1 MTLEEALVIVD
12 AVLDQESLSNVQELV
27 FRQAWEGK
35 TYLEIA
41 ENSGYNPRYLGDAGF
56 KLWQLLSQALG
67 QKVTKNNFRSVLRQY
82 FQGGAHGTSPA
93 LLAPPTSSQQNEVI
107 QELKAFPPENFKEA
121 NHHYQDWGDAL
132 DVSVFHGRA
141 KELITLEQWVI
152 QDHCRL
158 IAVLGLGG
166 IGKTA
171 LVAKLAERVQGH
183 FEYVFWRSLR
193 NAPPVEEVLTELL
206 GFLSNGATNEF
217 KTIDGGVLQLLGYLR
232 TQRCL
237 LILDNIESILQ
248 SGVSTGHYQK
258 GYEGYGQLLRCVG
271 ETSHQSCLLLTSREK
286 PSEFA
291 VKEGKTLPIRSLQLA
306 GLQET
311 EAWKLLEVK
320 DSFFQSETGW
330 RKLIDYYAG
339 NPLALKVIATAIQD
353 LFEGDVLKF
362 LEYFKQGSLV
372 FNSIRG
378 LLDQQFNRLSN
389 LEKQIMYCLAVNRQP
404 TSPIALEADTLPS
417 ISKVKLLEA
426 LKSLLRRS
434 LVEKS
439 SAGFTQQPVV
449 MEYTTEKLTEQVCQ
463 EIATE
468 QVSLLNSQAL
478 LKAEAADYIRDAQ
491 ARLIIKPTIACLHNR
506 LGSKKHVEHQLT
518 QTLSSL
524 GTQLLQPG
532 YACSN
537 ILSLLHHLRSDLSEG
552 Y

>member
-1 MTLEEALVIVD
+1 MTIEEALVFID
-12 AVLDQESLSNVQELV
+12 TALGQETLSNVQELV

-35 TYLEIA
+35 TYVEIA
-41 ENSGYNPRYLGDAGF
+41 VNSGYNPRYLGDIGF

-67 QKVTKNNFRSVLRQY
+67 EKVTKNNFRSVLRQY
-82 FQGGAHGTSPA
+82 FQDGAHGSSP
-93 LLAPPTSSQQNEVI
+93 LLTPPTSISQQNEPI
-107 QELKAFPPENFKEA
+107 QALKVSPPENSKKA
-121 NHHYQDWGDAL
+121 TRHYQDWGDAL
-132 DVSVFHGRA
+132 DVSVFHGRGR
-141 KELITLEQWVI
+141 ELITLEEWVV

-158 IAVLGLGG
+158 IAVLGMGG

-171 LVAKLAERVQGH
+171 LVAKLAEQVQGH

-193 NAPPVEEVLTELL
+193 NAPPFEEVLTELL
-206 GFLSNGATNEF
+206 KFLANETSEF

-232 TQRCL
+232 THRCL
-237 LILDNIESILQ
+237 LILDNIESILEG
-248 SGVSTGHYQK
+248 GVSAGQYQE
-258 GYEGYGQLLRCVG
+258 GYEAYGLLLRCVG

-286 PSEFA
+286 PSGFA
-291 VKEGKTLPIRSLQLA
+291 VKEGKALPIRSLQLG

-311 EAWKLLEVK
+311 EGMKLLEVK
-320 DSFFQSETGW
+320 GSFYESEAGW
-330 RKLIDYYAG
+330 RKLINYYAG
-339 NPLALKVIATAIQD
+339 NPLALRVIATAIQD
-353 LFEGDVLKF
+353 VFEGDVSKLLKY
-362 LEYFKQGSLV
+362 LKQGSLV
-372 FNSIRG
+372 FNGIRG

-417 ISKVKLLEA
+417 ISKVKFLEA
-426 LKSLLRRS
+426 LESLLRRS

-478 LKAEAADYIRDAQ
+478 LKVQAADYIRDEQ
-491 ARLIIKPTIACLHNR
+491 VRLIIKPTIACLHNR
-506 LGSKKHVEHQLT
+506 LGSKRHVEHQLT

-537 ILSLLHHLRSDLSEG
+537 ILSLLNHLRRDLTEG
-552 Y
+552 L